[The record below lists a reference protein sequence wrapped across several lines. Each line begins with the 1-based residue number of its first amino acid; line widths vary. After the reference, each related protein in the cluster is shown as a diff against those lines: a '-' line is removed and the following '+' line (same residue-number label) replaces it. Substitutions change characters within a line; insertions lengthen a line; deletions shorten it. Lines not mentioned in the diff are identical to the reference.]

1 MKKTVNIL
9 EKIPNYVFWDL
20 DVTKLNI
27 QKDSYVVISRILMFS
42 DLSNYSDNILFLESL
57 YTEEIIKKV
66 IIDSTERIPDE
77 ICSLTS
83 KRYNLPIKSKFNK
96 YVYL

>member
-27 QKDSYVVISRILMFS
+27 QKDSDVVISRILMFS
-42 DLSNYSDNILFLESL
+42 DFSNYSDNILFLESL
-57 YTEEIIKKV
+57 YTEETIKSV
-66 IIDSTERIPDE
+66 IIASTERISDE
-77 ICSLTS
+77 ICSLIS

>member
-20 DVTKLNI
+20 DVSKLNI
-27 QKDSYVVISRILMFS
+27 QKDSNVIISRILMFS
-42 DLSNYSDNILFLESL
+42 DFSNFGDNILFLESL
-57 YTEEIIKKV
+57 YTEETIKRV
-66 IIDSTERIPDE
+66 ITASTERIPDE

-83 KRYNLPIKSKFNK
+83 KRYNVPIKSKFNK
-96 YVYL
+96 YVHL

>member
-27 QKDSYVVISRILMFS
+27 HKDSDVIISRILMFS
-42 DLSNYSDNILFLESL
+42 DFSNYSDNILFLESL
-57 YTEEIIKKV
+57 YTEETIKRV
-66 IIDSTERIPDE
+66 IIASTERISDE

-83 KRYNLPIKSKFNK
+83 KRYNTPIKSKFNK

>member
-9 EKIPNYVFWDL
+9 EKMPNYIFWDL

-27 QKDSYVVISRILMFS
+27 QRDSDVIISRILMFS
-42 DLSNYSDNILFLESL
+42 DFSNYSDNILLLESL
-57 YTEEIIKKV
+57 YTEETIKRTIIA
-66 IIDSTERIPDE
+66 STDRISDE

>member
-9 EKIPNYVFWDL
+9 EKIPSYVFWDL